1 MATRIWNACNLVLT
15 YLPDGEHAR
24 ALVLVLAFHL
34 LFLGVIAL
42 GLKLPASQPEIRELR
57 VRFFS
62 EERSDRVAAPPE
74 PTLPVVEPPQIVIAN
89 DTSGLIAS
97 VTAASI
103 LAPRPDPA
111 HPNQALT
118 AEHAAVSALVLKLL
132 VRSDGAIGDAQVV
145 TSSGDTET
153 DEAALAYVKA
163 HWRFLPAMLRDT
175 AIEYWTTVAV
185 PFRARA

>member
-1 MATRIWNACNLVLT
+1 MAIRIWNACNRVLT
-15 YLPDGEHAR
+15 LMSDGERAR

-42 GLKLPASQPEIRELR
+42 GLRLPASQPEIRELR

-62 EERSDRVAAPPE
+62 EARLERSSPPPE
-74 PTLPVVEPPQIVIAN
+74 PVLPVVEPPQIVIAN
-89 DTSGLIAS
+89 DPSGTIAA
-97 VTAASI
+97 VAAASI

-111 HPNQALT
+111 HPNEAVVT
-118 AEHAAVSALVLKLL
+118 DRAAASGLVLKLL
-132 VRSDGAIGDAQVV
+132 VRSDGSIGDAQVSA
-145 TSSGDTET
+145 SSGDPAT
-153 DEAALAYVKA
+153 DSAGLAYVKA

-185 PFRARA
+185 PFRTRA